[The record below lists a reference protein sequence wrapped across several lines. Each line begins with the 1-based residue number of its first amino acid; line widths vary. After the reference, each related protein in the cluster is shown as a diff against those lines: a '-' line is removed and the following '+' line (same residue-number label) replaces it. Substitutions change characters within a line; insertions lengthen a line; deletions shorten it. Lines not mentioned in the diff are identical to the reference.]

1 MSIVAK
7 FRCQLVSKDAQGNE
21 TVTLNP
27 VTGKD
32 GSANAQWSKWTPSGK
47 LEMTITN
54 PPAQGQLVPGKEYL
68 VTIAPAP
75 DDE

>member
-1 MSIVAK
+1 MSIIAK
-7 FRCQLVSKDAQGNE
+7 FTCESVTKFNNGAEHVKLRAVMGGSDAN
-21 TVTLNP
+21 
-27 VTGKD
+27 K
-32 GSANAQWSKWTPSGK
+32 QWAKFTPAGV
-47 LEMTITN
+47 LEMTIDN